1 MTKRNVNGSRF
12 GMVTRRQKR
21 KIISLEARSKAMM
34 CWTFGAIKELGG
46 IMYLIKIL
54 IFTWVFPLLQNVGV
68 VH

>member
-1 MTKRNVNGSRF
+1 
-12 GMVTRRQKR
+12 MV
-21 KIISLEARSKAMM
+21 

-54 IFTWVFPLLQNVGV
+54 IFTWVFPLLQNMGV